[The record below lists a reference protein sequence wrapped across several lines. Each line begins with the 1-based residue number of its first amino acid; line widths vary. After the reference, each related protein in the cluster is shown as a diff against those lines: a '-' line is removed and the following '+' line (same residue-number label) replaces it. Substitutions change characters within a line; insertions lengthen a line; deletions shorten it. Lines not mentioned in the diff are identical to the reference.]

1 MNNYRYEIKFV
12 LDESSYSD
20 ALQWLYICTNTV
32 NRYPDR
38 YINTIYLDNLDLE
51 SVRDNLAGVSDRVK
65 TRIRWYDSNSDS
77 KLEKKIRKGRLVKK
91 EITPLDL
98 GDDFSSDLSPLEL
111 RNRINDAL
119 YNETELNDDYYIS
132 TLGVRYLR
140 KYFEDQVGLRVTFDE
155 KIQFSDLFDDIDPF
169 PFSNRLIDYKQ
180 KIMEIKFDP
189 SNKDYVSSLVKKLNM
204 TPKRHSKYL
213 VGMAHLG
220 NVVYI

>member
-1 MNNYRYEIKFV
+1 MI
-12 LDESSYSD
+12 
-20 ALQWLYICTNTV
+20 
-32 NRYPDR
+32 
-38 YINTIYLDNLDLE
+38 
-51 SVRDNLAGVSDRVK
+51 
-65 TRIRWYDSNSDS
+65 
-77 KLEKKIRKGRLVKK
+77 
-91 EITPLDL
+91 
-98 GDDFSSDLSPLEL
+98 FSSDLSPLEL

-140 KYFEDQVGLRVTFDE
+140 KYFEDRVGLRVTFDE
-155 KIQFSDLFDDIDPF
+155 KIQFSDLYDDIDPF

-189 SNKDYVSSLVKKLNM
+189 YNKDYVSSLVKKLNM